1 MTLGFFKGRLLTS
14 GAEGAYAHSWER
26 WDGPP
31 VPGERVHTAGFAST
45 SRSLCAARG
54 AADARFRDAR
64 IRVPERVKA
73 EWDLSGA
80 AGVER
85 GVKEKQAGGLSLQ
98 RPPSLARLP
107 SVLYVQFAAKATR
120 GRGT

>member
-1 MTLGFFKGRLLTS
+1 MGRPP
-14 GAEGAYAHSWER
+14 GAG
-26 WDGPP
+26 
-31 VPGERVHTAGFAST
+31 RVHTAGFAST

-54 AADARFRDAR
+54 AAGARFRDAR
-64 IRVPERVKA
+64 VRVPERVKA

-107 SVLYVQFAAKATR
+107 SLLYVQFAAKATR

>member
-1 MTLGFFKGRLLTS
+1 MGRPP
-14 GAEGAYAHSWER
+14 GAG
-26 WDGPP
+26 
-31 VPGERVHTAGFAST
+31 RVHTVDFTST
-45 SRSLCAARG
+45 CRSLCAARG

-64 IRVPERVKA
+64 VRVPERVKA

-107 SVLYVQFAAKATR
+107 SLLYVQFAAKATR